1 MCDTERD
8 EFINGQERAY
18 LLEVLRLAETKKWVI
33 LNFRAKW
40 ENDPN
45 AENLEGT
52 EKYMNQNLS
61 NDTWWSGIMTTKCR

>member
-1 MCDTERD
+1 VCDTERD

-52 EKYMNQNLS
+52 EKNIWIKIS
-61 NDTWWSGIMTTKCR
+61 KTTLDGQG

>member
-1 MCDTERD
+1 VCDTERD

-52 EKYMNQNLS
+52 EKNIWIKIS
-61 NDTWWSGIMTTKCR
+61 NDTRDGQG

>member
-18 LLEVLRLAETKKWVI
+18 TRGTPPSRDQKWVI

-52 EKYMNQNLS
+52 EKYMNQNL
-61 NDTWWSGIMTTKCR
+61 

>member
-52 EKYMNQNLS
+52 EKNIWIKIS
-61 NDTWWSGIMTTKCR
+61 RTTLDGQG

>member
-52 EKYMNQNLS
+52 EKNIWIKISKTTHVMVRD
-61 NDTWWSGIMTTKCR
+61 NDH

>member
-1 MCDTERD
+1 MMR
-8 EFINGQERAY
+8 FINGQERAF

-45 AENLEGT
+45 AEKFRRHRK
-52 EKYMNQNLS
+52 KYIWIKISVSTPGGRDILATRS
-61 NDTWWSGIMTTKCR
+61 R

>member
-1 MCDTERD
+1 MSLSMGRNEH
-8 EFINGQERAY
+8 I
-18 LLEVLRLAETKKWVI
+18 LEVLRLAETKKWVI

-52 EKYMNQNLS
+52 EKYMNQNLW
-61 NDTWWSGIMTTKCR
+61 NDTWLVGDNGH

>member
-1 MCDTERD
+1 MSLSMGRNEH
-8 EFINGQERAY
+8 I
-18 LLEVLRLAETKKWVI
+18 LEVLRLAETKKWVI

-52 EKYMNQNLS
+52 EKYMNQNL
-61 NDTWWSGIMTTKCR
+61 